1 MSIKSTLF
9 GLIDNVGL
17 AETFNIKPHDPAK
30 ARSPLLKGIESAR
43 KQFTAEPRM
52 SKAPNRWWT
61 VKNGVVALTVKI
73 QGDTFDINGVATNH
87 MPEERFVEFLGKFE
101 EAVKAGEFDDEL
113 KNKGNGD
120 AKVRIAPGTKT
131 GHAVK
136 KRAAGEQHPSND
148 RKNWDSLSRSD
159 KQKVS
164 ALYRFGKNP
173 DGSLVSEAGYKPDA
187 PLKA

>member
-1 MSIKSTLF
+1 MALKDALF
-9 GLIDNVGL
+9 TLIDNVGL

-43 KQFTAEPRM
+43 KQFTATPRM

-101 EAVKAGEFDDEL
+101 DAVKAGEFDDEL
-113 KNKGNGD
+113 TNKGNGD
-120 AKVRIAPGTKT
+120 AKVRIKPAKSSP
-131 GHAVK
+131 

-159 KQKVS
+159 KQKIS

-187 PLKA
+187 SLKG

>member
-9 GLIDNVGL
+9 SLIDNVGL
-17 AETFNIKPHDPAK
+17 AETFNIKPHDPTK
-30 ARSPLLKGIESAR
+30 ARAPLLKGIESAR

-61 VKNGVVALTVKI
+61 VKNGVVALTVKV

-113 KNKGNGD
+113 KSKGNGD
-120 AKVRIAPGTKT
+120 AKVRIGKASSQPSGKASASIT
-131 GHAVK
+131 GVRRSVGK
-136 KRAAGEQHPSND
+136 
-148 RKNWDSLSRSD
+148 SLSNGR
-159 KQKVS
+159 
-164 ALYRFGKNP
+164 AL
-173 DGSLVSEAGYKPDA
+173 DEIEAQ
-187 PLKA
+187 LKADGRYSVADIEAVIAEKSVSK